1 MIFGEFVY
9 SESIEKLEA
18 FDAQGL
24 WRALEILESKKHQGY
39 WVGYIRY
46 EAGEVLLG
54 EEMAALQSM
63 AECMQGVACG
73 GQSDGVESSHM
84 GAQDN
89 GGQNPIV
96 RKNGG
101 ENRGESG
108 RDGKMGR
115 EVRGEAW
122 SEMGG
127 KMEGE
132 GLVGGSKNEEGEN
145 LPRAPLLYFECFLK
159 KEPFSRS
166 YASASVASLGRASTP
181 PASNLPPSTPPAS
194 VLLPPDPH
202 ASALPSSASKESF
215 RFYPQVVS
223 AQGFEDYERAIEQ
236 IKEAIKRGDSY
247 QLNYTYPIELATHCE
262 IERVFLE
269 VLENQDTAYKA
280 FITNEYESIASF
292 SPELFFQKRG
302 ACITTRPMKGTIAR
316 GEDSLKDAENRAF
329 LKNDEK
335 NRSENVMIVDLLRND
350 LSKIAHEVEVSKL
363 FEVLSYPTLHQM
375 ISEIKGILKEGVSFR
390 DILLALFPCGSITG
404 APKLKTME
412 IIRRLEGY
420 ARGVYC
426 GMIGVIE
433 GEDMSFSVPIRTIV
447 QSHAQNQGQNLEQ
460 NPSENLPQDAR
471 TLTAPPNHM
480 RLCVGSGVVW
490 DSDAHKE
497 FLESVL
503 KSRFIYPKLEFS
515 IIETMLVRTQG
526 KGGARIENLDL
537 HQRRM
542 RDSAWYFG
550 FGEPDFGEVERGLQ
564 EYFAR
569 RDGGNGGDNDGA
581 DLGTNDASSDGASA
595 GGTSEWVLRILLD
608 KNGALKQEYRL
619 LEAPKSLE
627 VCLAPAPIVAKNDF
641 MSHKLDYAPWYEEA
655 RAEIARGGVFD
666 WIFYDEEG
674 WLTEGARSNI
684 VLLLDGGYY
693 TPKLR
698 GGMLNGVMR
707 QKLLLEGRILER
719 KLRVE
724 DLSRAQKVFCI
735 NALRGMLEV
744 EYVEVKRG

>member
-18 FDAQGL
+18 FDAQAL

-54 EEMAALQSM
+54 EEMRALQSM
-63 AECMQGVACG
+63 ACG
-73 GQSDGVESSHM
+73 GQSDGAESSHM

-96 RKNGG
+96 RKNEG
-101 ENRGESG
+101 ENLGESG
-108 RDGKMGR
+108 RDGKTGR
-115 EVRGEAW
+115 EGKGEAW

-127 KMEGE
+127 KIEGE

-166 YASASVASLGRASTP
+166 CASASLASFGRASTLP
-181 PASNLPPSTPPAS
+181 TSPAPASTSPAPSACISSTSLNPTP
-194 VLLPPDPH
+194 
-202 ASALPSSASKESF
+202 KESF

-223 AQGFEDYERAIEQ
+223 AQGFEVYERAIEQ
-236 IKEAIKRGDSY
+236 VKEAIKRGDSY

-262 IERVFLE
+262 IGRVFLE

-316 GEDSLKDAENRAF
+316 GEDSIKDAENRAF

-350 LSKIAHEVEVSKL
+350 LSKIVHEVEVSKL

-375 ISEIKGILKEGVSFR
+375 ISEIKGTLKEGVSFR

-412 IIRRLEGY
+412 IIKQLEGY

-447 QSHAQNQGQNLEQ
+447 QNHAQNQGQNLGQNLGQ

-471 TLTAPPNHM
+471 AFAPPPNRM

-515 IIETMLVRTQG
+515 IIETMLVRAQG
-526 KGGARIENLDL
+526 KGEVRIENLGL
-537 HQRRM
+537 HQKRM
-542 RDSAWYFG
+542 RDSARYFG
-550 FGEPDFGEVERGLQ
+550 FGEPDFGEVERGLR
-564 EYFAR
+564 EYLAR
-569 RDGGNGGDNDGA
+569 RDGGNSGDNDGV
-581 DLGTNDASSDGASA
+581 
-595 GGTSEWVLRILLD
+595 SEWVLRILLD
-608 KNGALKQEYRL
+608 KNGALRQEYRL
-619 LEAPKSLE
+619 LDAPKSLE
-627 VCLAPAPIVAKNDF
+627 VRLAPVPIVVKNDF

-655 RAEIARGGVFD
+655 RSQIARGEVFD

-707 QKLLLEGRILER
+707 QKLLQEGRILER

-744 EYVEVKRG
+744 EYVGVKRG

>member
-54 EEMAALQSM
+54 EEMRALQSM
-63 AECMQGVACG
+63 TERAQGVACG
-73 GQSDGVESSHM
+73 GQSDGAESSHM
-84 GAQDN
+84 GVRGN

-101 ENRGESG
+101 ENLGESG

-115 EVRGEAW
+115 EGRGEAW

-127 KMEGE
+127 KIEGKGLIE
-132 GLVGGSKNEEGEN
+132 GLKGGSKHEASEN

-181 PASNLPPSTPPAS
+181 PASNLPPSTSPA
-194 VLLPPDPH
+194 
-202 ASALPSSASKESF
+202 SSASLNPASKEAF

-223 AQGFEDYERAIEQ
+223 AQGFEDYERAIGQ

-316 GEDSLKDAENRAF
+316 GEDSLKDAENREF

-350 LSKIAHEVEVSKL
+350 LSKIAHEVDVSKL

-375 ISEIKGILKEGVSFR
+375 ISEIRGILKEGVSFR

-412 IIRRLEGY
+412 IIRQLEGY

-433 GEDMSFSVPIRTIV
+433 GEDMCFSVPIRTIV
-447 QSHAQNQGQNLEQ
+447 QNHAQNQGQNLEQ
-460 NPSENLPQDAR
+460 NPSESPPQDAR
-471 TLTAPPNHM
+471 TLTTPPNRM

-515 IIETMLVRTQG
+515 IIETMLVRAQG
-526 KGGARIENLDL
+526 KGGVRIENLDL
-537 HQRRM
+537 HCRRM
-542 RDSAWYFG
+542 RDSARYFG
-550 FGEPDFGEVERGLQ
+550 FGEPDFGEVERGLR
-564 EYFAR
+564 EYLAR
-569 RDGGNGGDNDGA
+569 GDGGNDGGNAGVN
-581 DLGTNDASSDGASA
+581 LGDNDASSDGASA
-595 GGTSEWVLRILLD
+595 GGASEWVLRILLD
-608 KNGALKQEYRL
+608 KNGALRQEYRL
-619 LEAPKSLE
+619 LDAPKSLE
-627 VCLAPAPIVAKNDF
+627 VYLAPAPIVVKNDF

-655 RAEIARGGVFD
+655 RAQIARGEVFD

>member
-54 EEMAALQSM
+54 EEMRALQSM
-63 AECMQGVACG
+63 AERAQGVECG
-73 GQSDGVESSHM
+73 GQSDGAESSHM

-89 GGQNPIV
+89 GGQNPIM
-96 RKNGG
+96 RKNVG
-101 ENRGESG
+101 ENQGESG

-115 EVRGEAW
+115 EGRGEAW
-122 SEMGG
+122 NEMGG
-127 KMEGE
+127 KIE
-132 GLVGGSKNEEGEN
+132 GLKGGSKHEAGEN

-166 YASASVASLGRASTP
+166 YASASMASLGHAFTPLASTP
-181 PASNLPPSTPPAS
+181 PASNLPPSTSPAS

-223 AQGFEDYERAIEQ
+223 AQGFEVYERAIEQ
-236 IKEAIKRGDSY
+236 VKEAIKRGDSY
-247 QLNYTYPIELATHCE
+247 QLNYTYPIELVTHCE

-316 GEDSLKDAENRAF
+316 GEDSLKDAENREF

-375 ISEIKGILKEGVSFR
+375 ISEIRGILKEGISFR

-412 IIRRLEGY
+412 IIRQLEGY

-433 GEDMSFSVPIRTIV
+433 GEDMCFSVPIRTIV

-471 TLTAPPNHM
+471 AFIAPPNRM

-515 IIETMLVRTQG
+515 IIETMLVRAQD
-526 KGGARIENLDL
+526 GGVRIENLDL
-537 HQRRM
+537 HQKRM
-542 RDSAWYFG
+542 GDSARYFG
-550 FGEPDFGEVERGLQ
+550 FCEPDFGEVERGLR
-564 EYFAR
+564 E
-569 RDGGNGGDNDGA
+569 
-581 DLGTNDASSDGASA
+581 
-595 GGTSEWVLRILLD
+595 
-608 KNGALKQEYRL
+608 
-619 LEAPKSLE
+619 
-627 VCLAPAPIVAKNDF
+627 
-641 MSHKLDYAPWYEEA
+641 
-655 RAEIARGGVFD
+655 
-666 WIFYDEEG
+666 
-674 WLTEGARSNI
+674 
-684 VLLLDGGYY
+684 
-693 TPKLR
+693 
-698 GGMLNGVMR
+698 
-707 QKLLLEGRILER
+707 
-719 KLRVE
+719 
-724 DLSRAQKVFCI
+724 
-735 NALRGMLEV
+735 
-744 EYVEVKRG
+744 

>member
-63 AECMQGVACG
+63 ACG
-73 GQSDGVESSHM
+73 GQSDGAESSCM
-84 GAQDN
+84 GAQSN

-96 RKNGG
+96 RKDGG
-101 ENRGESG
+101 ENLGESG
-108 RDGKMGR
+108 RGSKMGR
-115 EVRGEAW
+115 EGRGEAW

-127 KMEGE
+127 KIEGE
-132 GLVGGSKNEEGEN
+132 RLVGGSKNEASEN

-166 YASASVASLGRASTP
+166 HVSASLASFERVSTLPTSPAPALNLSPSTSPASSACISSASL
-181 PASNLPPSTPPAS
+181 N
-194 VLLPPDPH
+194 
-202 ASALPSSASKESF
+202 SASKESF

-316 GEDSLKDAENRAF
+316 GEDSLKDAENREF

-350 LSKIAHEVEVSKL
+350 LSKITHEVEVSKL

-375 ISEIKGILKEGVSFR
+375 ISEIRGILKEGVSFR

-412 IIRRLEGY
+412 IIRQLEGY

-433 GEDMSFSVPIRTIV
+433 GEDMCFSVPIRTIV
-447 QSHAQNQGQNLEQ
+447 QNHAQNQGQNLGQ
-460 NPSENLPQDAR
+460 NPSENLPQDACALA
-471 TLTAPPNHM
+471 TPPNRM

-515 IIETMLVRTQG
+515 IIETMLVRAQG
-526 KGGARIENLDL
+526 KGEARIENLNL

-542 RDSAWYFG
+542 RDSARYFG
-550 FGEPDFGEVERGLQ
+550 FGEPDFGEVERGLR
-564 EYFAR
+564 EYLAR
-569 RDGGNGGDNDGA
+569 RDGGNGGDNAGLNLA
-581 DLGTNDASSDGASA
+581 ANDASSDGASV
-595 GGTSEWVLRILLD
+595 GGASEWVLRILLD
-608 KNGALKQEYRL
+608 KNGALRQEYRL

-627 VCLAPAPIVAKNDF
+627 VRLAPAPIVVKNDF

-655 RAEIARGGVFD
+655 RAQIARGEVFD

-684 VLLLDGGYY
+684 VLLLDGDYH

-707 QKLLLEGRILER
+707 QKLLQEGRILER

-744 EYVEVKRG
+744 EYVGVKRG

>member
-24 WRALEILESKKHQGY
+24 WRALEILESKKHHGY

-54 EEMAALQSM
+54 EEMRALQSM
-63 AECMQGVACG
+63 AECVQGMARG
-73 GQSDGVESSHM
+73 GQSGGVESSRM
-84 GAQDN
+84 GAQGN

-96 RKNGG
+96 RKNEG
-101 ENRGESG
+101 ENLGKIG
-108 RDGKMGR
+108 RDGKTGR
-115 EVRGEAW
+115 KVCGEAW
-122 SEMGG
+122 GEMGG
-127 KMEGE
+127 KIEGE
-132 GLVGGSKNEEGEN
+132 GLAERSKNEASEN

-166 YASASVASLGRASTP
+166 HVSASLASFERASTSLTSTP
-181 PASNLPPSTPPAS
+181 PALNLPASTPLAS
-194 VLLPPDPH
+194 TSPVSFTRIAP
-202 ASALPSSASKESF
+202 KESF

-247 QLNYTYPIELATHCE
+247 QLNYTYPIELATHCG
-262 IERVFLE
+262 IEQVFLE
-269 VLENQDTAYKA
+269 VLENQDTAYRA

-292 SPELFFQKRG
+292 SPELFFQKHG

-316 GEDSLKDAENRAF
+316 GEDSIKDAENRAF

-375 ISEIKGILKEGVSFR
+375 ISEIKGTLKEGVSFR

-412 IIRRLEGY
+412 IIRQLEGY

-433 GEDMSFSVPIRTIV
+433 GEDMCFSVPIRTIV
-447 QSHAQNQGQNLEQ
+447 QNHAQNQGQNLGQ

-471 TLTAPPNHM
+471 AFASPPNRM

-515 IIETMLVRTQG
+515 IIETMLVRVQDG
-526 KGGARIENLDL
+526 GGARIENLDL

-542 RDSAWYFG
+542 RDSARYFG
-550 FGEPDFGEVERGLQ
+550 FGEPDFGKVERDLR
-564 EYFAR
+564 EYLTR
-569 RDGGNGGDNDGA
+569 RDGGNSGDNNGA
-581 DLGTNDASSDGASA
+581 NLGANDASSDGASA
-595 GGTSEWVLRILLD
+595 GGASEWVLRILLD
-608 KNGALKQEYRL
+608 KNGLLKQEYRL

-627 VCLAPAPIVAKNDF
+627 VRLAPAPIVAKNDF

-655 RAEIARGGVFD
+655 RAQIARGEVFD

-684 VLLLDGGYY
+684 VVLLDGGYH
-693 TPKLR
+693 TPALR
-698 GGMLNGVMR
+698 SGMLNGVMR
-707 QKLLLEGRILER
+707 QKLLQEGRILER

-724 DLSRAQKVFCI
+724 DLERAQKVFCI

-744 EYVEVKRG
+744 EYAGVKRG

>member
-54 EEMAALQSM
+54 EEMRALQGM
-63 AECMQGVACG
+63 ACG
-73 GQSDGVESSHM
+73 GQSDGAESSHM
-84 GAQDN
+84 GVRGN

-96 RKNGG
+96 RKDGG
-101 ENRGESG
+101 ENLGESG

-115 EVRGEAW
+115 EGKGEAW

-132 GLVGGSKNEEGEN
+132 GLIGELKNEASEN

-166 YASASVASLGRASTP
+166 HVSASLASFERASTP
-181 PASNLPPSTPPAS
+181 PALNLPPSTPPAS
-194 VLLPPDPH
+194 
-202 ASALPSSASKESF
+202 SACISSVSPNPASKKAF

-223 AQGFEDYERAIEQ
+223 TQGFEVYERAIRQ

-269 VLENQDTAYKA
+269 VLENQDTAYRA

-375 ISEIKGILKEGVSFR
+375 ISEIRGILKEGVSFR

-412 IIRRLEGY
+412 IIRQLEGY

-433 GEDMSFSVPIRTIV
+433 GEDMCFSVPIRTIV
-447 QSHAQNQGQNLEQ
+447 QNHAQNQGQNLGQ

-471 TLTAPPNHM
+471 TLATPPNRM

-515 IIETMLVRTQG
+515 IIETMLVRAQDG
-526 KGGARIENLDL
+526 GGARIENLDL

-542 RDSAWYFG
+542 RDSARYFG
-550 FGEPDFGEVERGLQ
+550 FCEPDFGEVGRGLR
-564 EYFAR
+564 EYLAR
-569 RDGGNGGDNDGA
+569 RDGGNGGDNGKA
-581 DLGTNDASSDGASA
+581 DLGANDASSDGASV
-595 GGTSEWVLRILLD
+595 GGASEWVLRILLD

-619 LEAPKSLE
+619 LETPKSLE
-627 VCLAPAPIVAKNDF
+627 VRLAPASIVVKNDF

-655 RAEIARGGVFD
+655 RAQIARGEVFD

-684 VLLLDGGYY
+684 VLLLDGSYY
-693 TPKLR
+693 TPALR

-707 QKLLLEGRILER
+707 QKLLQEGRILEQ

>member
-54 EEMAALQSM
+54 EEMRALQSM
-63 AECMQGVACG
+63 ACG

-89 GGQNPIV
+89 SGQNPIV
-96 RKNGG
+96 RKNEG
-101 ENRGESG
+101 ENLGEIG
-108 RDGKMGR
+108 RDGKTGR
-115 EVRGEAW
+115 EEGGKAW

-166 YASASVASLGRASTP
+166 CASASLASFERVSTLP
-181 PASNLPPSTPPAS
+181 TSPAPALNLPPSTSPAS
-194 VLLPPDPH
+194 
-202 ASALPSSASKESF
+202 SACISSVSLNPAPKEAF

-223 AQGFEDYERAIEQ
+223 TQGFEVYERAIEQ
-236 IKEAIKRGDSY
+236 VKEAIKRGDSY

-280 FITNEYESIASF
+280 FIINEYESIASF

-426 GMIGVIE
+426 GMIGMIE
-433 GEDMSFSVPIRTIV
+433 GEDMCFSVPIRTIV
-447 QSHAQNQGQNLEQ
+447 QNHAQNQGQNLGQ

-471 TLTAPPNHM
+471 AFAPPPNRM

-515 IIETMLVRTQG
+515 IIETMLVRAQG
-526 KGGARIENLDL
+526 KGEARIENLNL

-542 RDSAWYFG
+542 RDSARYFG
-550 FGEPDFGEVERGLQ
+550 FGEPDFGEVERGLR
-564 EYFAR
+564 EYLAR

-581 DLGTNDASSDGASA
+581 NWGANDASSDGASA
-595 GGTSEWVLRILLD
+595 SGASEWVLRILLD

-627 VCLAPAPIVAKNDF
+627 VRLAPAPIVVKNDF

-655 RAEIARGGVFD
+655 RAQIARGEVFD

-684 VLLLDGGYY
+684 VLLLDGDYH

-707 QKLLLEGRILER
+707 QKLLQEGRILER

-744 EYVEVKRG
+744 EYVGVKRG

>member
-54 EEMAALQSM
+54 EEMRALQGM

-73 GQSDGVESSHM
+73 GQSDGVESSRM
-84 GAQDN
+84 GAQSN

-101 ENRGESG
+101 ENQGESG

-115 EVRGEAW
+115 EVRGKAW

-127 KMEGE
+127 KMESE
-132 GLVGGSKNEEGEN
+132 GLIGELKHEAGEN

-166 YASASVASLGRASTP
+166 YASASVATSGRALNLPALTS
-181 PASNLPPSTPPAS
+181 PASSTHISCA
-194 VLLPPDPH
+194 
-202 ASALPSSASKESF
+202 SSASPNPTSKESF
-215 RFYPQVVS
+215 RFCPQVVS

-350 LSKIAHEVEVSKL
+350 LSKITHEVEVSKL

-375 ISEIKGILKEGVSFR
+375 ISEIRGILKEGVSFR

-412 IIRRLEGY
+412 IIRQLEGY

-433 GEDMSFSVPIRTIV
+433 GEDMCFSVPIRTIV
-447 QSHAQNQGQNLEQ
+447 QNHAQNRGQNLGL
-460 NPSENLPQDAR
+460 NPSENLPQDAHAP
-471 TLTAPPNHM
+471 TTPPNRM

-515 IIETMLVRTQG
+515 IIETMLVRAQG
-526 KGGARIENLDL
+526 GGEARIENLDL

-542 RDSAWYFG
+542 RDSARYFG
-550 FGEPDFGEVERGLQ
+550 FGEPDFGEVGRGLR
-564 EYFAR
+564 EYLAR
-569 RDGGNGGDNDGA
+569 RDGGNSGDNGKA
-581 DLGTNDASSDGASA
+581 DLGANDASSDGASA
-595 GGTSEWVLRILLD
+595 GGASEWVLRILLD

-619 LEAPKSLE
+619 LDAPKSLE
-627 VCLAPAPIVAKNDF
+627 VRLAPAPIVVKNDF

-655 RAEIARGGVFD
+655 RAQIARGEVFD